1 MPFSF
6 INTVASWML
15 KKRIHQIE
23 LFEKYPLD
31 VQNEELKKLIQI
43 SKNTE
48 FGKQYEFSSIDN
60 YETFSERIPSFTYEE
75 YFPIINKT
83 INGNQNIFWPEKI
96 KWFAQSSGTTNSKSK
111 FIPVSNSSLDNC
123 HFKGGK
129 DMLCLYLNNNEN
141 SNMFLGKSLR
151 LGGSRKIYEN
161 NDHYFGDLS
170 AILIDN
176 LPVWAELISTPN
188 NEISLMDKWDE
199 KIDAIIKGTLQ
210 EDVRSLAGVPSWMLT
225 LLNKL
230 LETTGKKYIDEIWK
244 NLEVYFHGGVSFK
257 PYRSEFNNIISN
269 KKFKYYE
276 VYNAS
281 EGFFAIQDQNESDEL
296 LLMLDYGVFYEF
308 IEINNTNQS
317 EKIIDLSKV
326 EIGVNYALLITT
338 NSGLWRYKIGDT
350 IVFTNLKP
358 FRIKVSGRTKHFIN
372 TFGEEVIIE
381 NVEKSLEIALK
392 KFNCTIKDFTVAPL
406 YMKNGKKGKH
416 EWMIEFIKE
425 PNNIDEFM
433 EEIDFQIQNNNSDYK
448 AKRFKNI
455 TLDRPKLI
463 IARKNLFYDWL
474 KKKKKLGGQNKVP
487 RLLNERIFIE
497 ELIEMN

>member
-199 KIDAIIKGTLQ
+199 KIAAIIKGTLQ

-257 PYRSEFNNIISN
+257 PYRSEFNNIIAN

-463 IARKNLFYDWL
+463 RARKNLFYDWL

-487 RLLNERIFIE
+487 RLLNERSFIE

>member
-48 FGKQYEFSSIDN
+48 FGKQYEFSSIDS
-60 YETFSERIPSFTYEE
+60 YETFKERIPSFTYEE
-75 YFPIINKT
+75 FFPIINKT

-199 KIDAIIKGTLQ
+199 KIKAIIEGTLQ

-257 PYRSEFNNIISN
+257 PYRSEFNNIILN

-296 LLMLDYGVFYEF
+296 LLMLDYGIFYEF
-308 IEINNTNQS
+308 IEIDNANQS
-317 EKIIDLSKV
+317 EKIVDLSEV
-326 EIGVNYALLITT
+326 EVGINYALLITT

-350 IVFTNLKP
+350 IVFTSLKP
-358 FRIKVSGRTKHFIN
+358 YRIKVSGRTKHFIN

-392 KFNCTIKDFTVAPL
+392 KYNSTIKDFTVAPL

-425 PNNIDEFM
+425 PNNLDQFM
-433 EEIDFQIQNNNSDYK
+433 KEIDFQIQNNNSDYK
-448 AKRFKNI
+448 AKRFKSI
-455 TLDRPKLI
+455 TLDRPRLI
-463 IARKNLFYDWL
+463 KARKNLFYDWL
-474 KKKKKLGGQNKVP
+474 KKNKKLGGQNKVP
-487 RLLNERIFIE
+487 RLLNERSFIE

>member
-48 FGKQYEFSSIDN
+48 FGKQYEFSSIDS
-60 YETFSERIPSFTYEE
+60 YETFAERIPSFTYEE

-83 INGNQNIFWPEKI
+83 INGDQNIFWPEKI

-161 NDHYFGDLS
+161 NNHYFGDLS

-199 KIDAIIKGTLQ
+199 KISAIIKGTLQ
-210 EDVRSLAGVPSWMLT
+210 DDVRSLAGVPSWMLT

-257 PYRSEFNNIISN
+257 PYKSEFNNIISN

-281 EGFFAIQDQNESDEL
+281 EGFFAIQDKNESDEL

-308 IEINNTNQS
+308 IEINNTNKS
-317 EKIIDLSKV
+317 EKIIDLSRVKV
-326 EIGVNYALLITT
+326 GINYALLITT

-350 IVFTNLKP
+350 IIFTNLKP
-358 FRIKVSGRTKHFIN
+358 FRIKISGRTKHFIN

-392 KFNCTIKDFTVAPL
+392 KYNCTIKDFTVAPL

-433 EEIDFQIQNNNSDYK
+433 KEIDFQIQNNNSDYK

-455 TLDRPKLI
+455 TLDTPRLI
-463 IARKNLFYDWL
+463 KARKNLFYDWL

-487 RLLNERIFIE
+487 RLLNERSFIE

>member
-317 EKIIDLSKV
+317 EKIIDLSNV

-463 IARKNLFYDWL
+463 RARKNLFYDWL

-487 RLLNERIFIE
+487 RLLNERSFIE

>member
-60 YETFSERIPSFTYEE
+60 YKTFAERVPSFTYEE

-199 KIDAIIKGTLQ
+199 KIKAIIDGTLQ

-296 LLMLDYGVFYEF
+296 LLMLDYGIFYEF
-308 IEINNTNQS
+308 IEIGNANQS
-317 EKIIDLSKV
+317 EKIIDLSEV
-326 EIGVNYALLITT
+326 EVGLNYALLITT

-350 IVFTNLKP
+350 IVFTSLQP
-358 FRIKVSGRTKHFIN
+358 YRIKVSGRTKHFIN

-392 KFNCTIKDFTVAPL
+392 KYNGTIKDFTVAPL

-425 PNNIDEFM
+425 PENLDQFM
-433 EEIDFQIQNNNSDYK
+433 KEIDFQIQNNNSDYR

-455 TLDRPKLI
+455 TLDRPRLI
-463 IARKNLFYDWL
+463 KARKNLFYDWL

-487 RLLNERIFIE
+487 RLLNERSFIE

>member
-48 FGKQYEFSSIDN
+48 FGKQYEFSSIDS
-60 YETFSERIPSFTYEE
+60 YETFKERIPSFTYEE
-75 YFPIINKT
+75 FFPIINKT
-83 INGNQNIFWPEKI
+83 INGNHNIFWPEKI

-199 KIDAIIKGTLQ
+199 KIKAIIDGTLQ

-296 LLMLDYGVFYEF
+296 LLMLDYGIFYEF
-308 IEINNTNQS
+308 IEIDNTNKS
-317 EKIIDLSKV
+317 EKIINLSEVKV
-326 EIGVNYALLITT
+326 GVNYALLITT

-392 KFNCTIKDFTVAPL
+392 KYNCTIKDFTVAPL

-416 EWMIEFIKE
+416 EWMIEFVKE
-425 PNNIDEFM
+425 PNSLDEFM
-433 EEIDFQIQNNNSDYK
+433 REIDFQIQNNNSDYK

-455 TLDRPKLI
+455 TLDRPRLI
-463 IARKNLFYDWL
+463 KARKNLFYDWL
-474 KKKKKLGGQNKVP
+474 KKKKRLGGQNKVP
-487 RLLNERIFIE
+487 RLLNERSFIE

>member
-48 FGKQYEFSSIDN
+48 FGKQHEFSSIDN
-60 YETFSERIPSFTYEE
+60 YKTFAERVPSFTYEE

-199 KIDAIIKGTLQ
+199 KIKAIIEGTLQ

-296 LLMLDYGVFYEF
+296 LLMLDYGIFYEF
-308 IEINNTNQS
+308 IEIDNANQS
-317 EKIIDLSKV
+317 EKIIDLSEV
-326 EIGVNYALLITT
+326 EVGINYALLITT

-350 IVFTNLKP
+350 IVFTSLKP
-358 FRIKVSGRTKHFIN
+358 YRIKVSGRTKHFIN

-392 KFNCTIKDFTVAPL
+392 KYNSTIKDFTVAPL

-425 PNNIDEFM
+425 PNNLDQFM
-433 EEIDFQIQNNNSDYK
+433 KEIDFQIQNNNSDYR

-455 TLDRPKLI
+455 TLDRPRLI
-463 IARKNLFYDWL
+463 KARKNLFYDWL

-487 RLLNERIFIE
+487 RLLNERSFIE

>member
-48 FGKQYEFSSIDN
+48 FGKQYEFSSIES
-60 YETFSERIPSFTYEE
+60 YETFKERIPIFTYEE
-75 YFPIINKT
+75 FFPIINKT

-463 IARKNLFYDWL
+463 RARKNLFYDWL

-487 RLLNERIFIE
+487 RLLNERSFIE

>member
-23 LFEKYPLD
+23 LFVKYPID
-31 VQNEELKKLIQI
+31 VQKDELNKLIQI
-43 SKNTE
+43 AKNTE
-48 FGKQYEFSSIDN
+48 IGKKYDFSTINN
-60 YETFSERIPSFTYEE
+60 YKTFSERVPSVTYEE
-75 YFPIINKT
+75 FFPTIKKT
-83 INGNQNIFWPEKI
+83 IDGKQNIFWPENI

-111 FIPVSNSSLDNC
+111 FLPVSNSSLDDC

-129 DMLCLYLNNNEN
+129 DMLCLYLNNNEG

-176 LPVWAELISTPN
+176 LPIWAELISTPG
-188 NEISLMDKWDE
+188 NEISLMDQWDE

-225 LLNKL
+225 LMNKL
-230 LETTGKKYIDEIWK
+230 LETTGKNYIDEIWQ

-257 PYRSEFNNIISN
+257 PYRNEFNNIISN
-269 KKFKYYE
+269 KDFKYYE

-281 EGFFAIQDQNESDEL
+281 EGFFGIQDSNDARDL

-308 IEINNTNQS
+308 IEVSEMEKS
-317 EKIIDLSKV
+317 EKIIDLSQV
-326 EIGVNYALLITT
+326 QTGVNYAMLITT

-350 IVFTNLKP
+350 IQFTSLNP
-358 FRIKVSGRTKHFIN
+358 FRIIISGRTKHFIN
-372 TFGEEVIIE
+372 AFGEEVIID
-381 NVEKSLEIALK
+381 NVEKALEKVINK
-392 KFNCTIKDFTVAPL
+392 HQCKIVDYTVAPRF
-406 YMKNGKKGKH
+406 MRSGKKGNH
-416 EWMIEFIKE
+416 DWIIEFSKE
-425 PNNIDEFM
+425 PKSINDFM
-433 EEIDFQIQNNNSDYK
+433 SDLDLSIQQNNTDYK

-455 TLDRPKLI
+455 TLDKPILHM
-463 IARKNLFYDWL
+463 ARENLFYDWL
-474 KKKKKLGGQNKVP
+474 KSKNKVGGQNKIP
-487 RLLNERIFIE
+487 RLSNDRSFFE
-497 ELIEMN
+497 ELIKMK

>member
-199 KIDAIIKGTLQ
+199 KIAAIIKGTLQ

-281 EGFFAIQDQNESDEL
+281 EGFFAIQDQNESNEL

-308 IEINNTNQS
+308 IEIDNTNQS

-433 EEIDFQIQNNNSDYK
+433 GEIDFQIQNNNSDYK

-463 IARKNLFYDWL
+463 KARKNLFYDWL

-487 RLLNERIFIE
+487 RLLNDRSFIE

>member
-23 LFEKYPLD
+23 LFMKYPID
-31 VQNEELKKLIQI
+31 VQNDELTKLIQI
-43 SKNTE
+43 AKNTE
-48 FGKQYEFSSIDN
+48 IGKKYDFSSINN
-60 YETFSERIPSFTYEE
+60 YKTFSERVPSVTYEE
-75 YFPIINKT
+75 FFPTIKKT
-83 INGNQNIFWPEKI
+83 IDGKQNIFWPENI

-111 FIPVSNSSLDNC
+111 FLPVSNVSLDDC

-129 DMLCLYLNNNEN
+129 DMLCLYLNNNED

-176 LPVWAELISTPN
+176 LPIWAELISTPG

-225 LLNKL
+225 LMNKL
-230 LETTGKKYIDEIWK
+230 LETTGKNYIDEIWH

-257 PYRSEFNNIISN
+257 PYRNEFNNIISN
-269 KKFKYYE
+269 NDFKYYE

-281 EGFFAIQDQNESDEL
+281 EGFFGIQDSNDARDL

-308 IEINNTNQS
+308 IEVSEMEKS
-317 EKIIDLSKV
+317 EKIIDLSQV
-326 EIGVNYALLITT
+326 QTGVNYAMLITT

-350 IVFTNLKP
+350 IQFTSLNP
-358 FRIKVSGRTKHFIN
+358 FRIIISGRTKHFIN
-372 TFGEEVIIE
+372 AFGEEVIID
-381 NVEKSLEIALK
+381 NVEKALEKVITK
-392 KFNCTIKDFTVAPL
+392 HQCKIVDYTVAPRF
-406 YMKNGKKGKH
+406 MKSGKKGNH
-416 EWMIEFIKE
+416 DWIIEFSKE
-425 PNNIDEFM
+425 PKSINDFM
-433 EEIDFQIQNNNSDYK
+433 SDLDLSIQQNNTDYK

-455 TLDRPKLI
+455 TLDKPILHM
-463 IARKNLFYDWL
+463 ARENLFYDWL
-474 KKKKKLGGQNKVP
+474 KSKNKVGGQNKIP
-487 RLLNERIFIE
+487 RLSNDRRFFE
-497 ELIEMN
+497 ELINMN

>member
-23 LFEKYPLD
+23 LFVKYPVD
-31 VQNEELKKLIQI
+31 VQNDELNKLIQI
-43 SKNTE
+43 AKNTE
-48 FGKQYEFSSIDN
+48 IGKKYDFSSINN
-60 YETFSERIPSFTYEE
+60 YKTFSERVSSVTYEE
-75 YFPIINKT
+75 FFPTIKKT
-83 INGNQNIFWPEKI
+83 IDGEQNIFWPENI

-111 FIPVSNSSLDNC
+111 FLPVSNSSLDDC

-129 DMLCLYLNNNEN
+129 DMLCLYLNNNEG

-176 LPVWAELISTPN
+176 LPIWAELISTPG

-225 LLNKL
+225 LMNKL
-230 LETTGKKYIDEIWK
+230 LETTGKNYIDEIWQ

-257 PYRSEFNNIISN
+257 PYRNEFNNIISN
-269 KKFKYYE
+269 KDFKYYE

-281 EGFFAIQDQNESDEL
+281 EGFFGIQDSNDARDL

-308 IEINNTNQS
+308 IEVSEMEKS
-317 EKIIDLSKV
+317 EKIIDLSQV
-326 EIGVNYALLITT
+326 QTGVNYAMLITT

-350 IVFTNLKP
+350 IQFTSLNP
-358 FRIKVSGRTKHFIN
+358 FRIIISGRTKHFIN
-372 TFGEEVIIE
+372 AFGEEVIID
-381 NVEKSLEIALK
+381 NVEKALEKVI
-392 KFNCTIKDFTVAPL
+392 IKHQCKIVDYTVAPRF
-406 YMKNGKKGKH
+406 MRSGKKGNH
-416 EWMIEFIKE
+416 DWIIEFSKE
-425 PNNIDEFM
+425 PKSIDDFM
-433 EEIDFQIQNNNSDYK
+433 SDLDLSIQQNNTDYK

-455 TLDRPKLI
+455 TLDKPILHM
-463 IARKNLFYDWL
+463 ARENLFYDWL
-474 KKKKKLGGQNKVP
+474 KSKNKVGGQNKIP
-487 RLLNERIFIE
+487 RLSNDRSFFE
-497 ELIEMN
+497 ELIKMN

>member
-60 YETFSERIPSFTYEE
+60 YETFNERIPSFTYEE

-296 LLMLDYGVFYEF
+296 LLMLDYGIFYEF
-308 IEINNTNQS
+308 IEIDNTSKS
-317 EKIIDLSKV
+317 EKIINLSEVKV
-326 EIGVNYALLITT
+326 GVNYALLITT

-463 IARKNLFYDWL
+463 RARKNLFYDWL

-487 RLLNERIFIE
+487 RLLNERSFID

>member
-48 FGKQYEFSSIDN
+48 FGRQYEFSSIDS
-60 YETFSERIPSFTYEE
+60 YKTFAERVPSFTYEE

-111 FIPVSNSSLDNC
+111 FIPVSNSSLDEC

-188 NEISLMDKWDE
+188 NEISLMEKWDE
-199 KIDAIIKGTLQ
+199 KIEAIIQGTLQ

-225 LLNKL
+225 LMNKL

-257 PYRSEFNNIISN
+257 PYRTEFQNIIYN
-269 KKFKYYE
+269 KQFKYYE

-281 EGFFAIQDQNESDEL
+281 EGFFAIQDRNDSDEL
-296 LLMLDYGVFYEF
+296 LLMLDYGIFYEF
-308 IEINNTNQS
+308 IEINNSTKS
-317 EKIIDLSKV
+317 EKIIDLSMV
-326 EIGVNYALLITT
+326 EVGVNYALIITT

-350 IVFTNLKP
+350 IIFTNLKP
-358 FRIKVSGRTKHFIN
+358 FRIKISGRTKHFIN

-392 KFNCTIKDFTVAPL
+392 KYNCSIKDFTVAPL
-406 YMKNGKKGKH
+406 FMKNGKKGKH
-416 EWMIEFIKE
+416 EWMIEFVNE
-425 PNNIDEFM
+425 PSNINEFM
-433 EEIDFQIQNNNSDYK
+433 REIDLQIQNNNSDYK

-455 TLDRPKLI
+455 TLDKPSI
-463 IARKNLFYDWL
+463 IKARKNLFYDWL
-474 KKKKKLGGQNKVP
+474 KKKKKLGGQNKIP
-487 RLLNERIFIE
+487 RLLNDRSFIS
-497 ELIEMN
+497 ELIKMN

>member
-199 KIDAIIKGTLQ
+199 KIAAIIKGTLQ

-308 IEINNTNQS
+308 IEIDNTNQS
-317 EKIIDLSKV
+317 EKIIDLSDVKV
-326 EIGVNYALLITT
+326 GVNYALLITT

-416 EWMIEFIKE
+416 EWMIEFVKE
-425 PNNIDEFM
+425 PNSLDEFM
-433 EEIDFQIQNNNSDYK
+433 REIDFQIQNNNSDYK

-455 TLDRPKLI
+455 TLDRPRLI
-463 IARKNLFYDWL
+463 KARKNLFYDWL

-487 RLLNERIFIE
+487 RLLNERSFIE

>member
-199 KIDAIIKGTLQ
+199 KIAAIIKGTLQ

-308 IEINNTNQS
+308 IEIDNTNQS

-433 EEIDFQIQNNNSDYK
+433 GEIDFQIQNNNSDYK

-463 IARKNLFYDWL
+463 KGRKNLFYDWL
-474 KKKKKLGGQNKVP
+474 KKKKKIRRSK
-487 RLLNERIFIE
+487 
-497 ELIEMN
+497 

>member
-48 FGKQYEFSSIDN
+48 FGKQYDFSSIDS
-60 YETFSERIPSFTYEE
+60 YETFKERIPSFTYEE
-75 YFPIINKT
+75 FFPIINKT

-199 KIDAIIKGTLQ
+199 KIAAIIKGTLQ

-257 PYRSEFNNIISN
+257 PYRSEFNNIILN

-296 LLMLDYGVFYEF
+296 LLMLDYGIFYEF
-308 IEINNTNQS
+308 IEIDNANLS
-317 EKIIDLSKV
+317 EKIIDLSEV
-326 EIGVNYALLITT
+326 EVGINYALLITT

-350 IVFTNLKP
+350 IVFTSLKP
-358 FRIKVSGRTKHFIN
+358 YRIKVSGRTKHFIN

-392 KFNCTIKDFTVAPL
+392 KYNCTIKDFTVAPF

-425 PNNIDEFM
+425 PNNLDQFM
-433 EEIDFQIQNNNSDYK
+433 KEIDFQIQNNNSDYR

-455 TLDRPKLI
+455 TLDRPRLI
-463 IARKNLFYDWL
+463 KARKNLFYDWL

-487 RLLNERIFIE
+487 RLLNERSFIE

>member
-48 FGKQYEFSSIDN
+48 FGKQHEFSSIDN
-60 YETFSERIPSFTYEE
+60 YKTFAERVPSFTYEE

-199 KIDAIIKGTLQ
+199 KIKAIIEGTLQ

-257 PYRSEFNNIISN
+257 PYRSEFNNIILN

-296 LLMLDYGVFYEF
+296 LLMLDYGIFYEF
-308 IEINNTNQS
+308 IEIDNANQS
-317 EKIIDLSKV
+317 EKIIDLSEV
-326 EIGVNYALLITT
+326 EVGINYALLITT

-350 IVFTNLKP
+350 IVFTSLKP
-358 FRIKVSGRTKHFIN
+358 YRIKVSGRTKHFIN

-392 KFNCTIKDFTVAPL
+392 KYNSTIKDFTVAPL

-455 TLDRPKLI
+455 TLDRPKFI
-463 IARKNLFYDWL
+463 RARKNLFYDWL

-487 RLLNERIFIE
+487 RLLNERSFIE

>member
-199 KIDAIIKGTLQ
+199 KIAAIIKGTLQ

-308 IEINNTNQS
+308 IEINNTNKS

-326 EIGVNYALLITT
+326 KVGINYALLITT

-392 KFNCTIKDFTVAPL
+392 KYNCTIKDFTVAPL
-406 YMKNGKKGKH
+406 YMRNGKKGKH
-416 EWMIEFIKE
+416 EWMIEFIRE
-425 PNNIDEFM
+425 PNNIEEFM
-433 EEIDFQIQNNNSDYK
+433 REIDFQIQNNNSDYK

-455 TLDRPKLI
+455 TLDTPRLI
-463 IARKNLFYDWL
+463 KARKNLFYDWL

-487 RLLNERIFIE
+487 RLLNERSFIE

>member
-48 FGKQYEFSSIDN
+48 FGKQYEFSSIDS
-60 YETFSERIPSFTYEE
+60 YETFNERIPSFTYEE

-199 KIDAIIKGTLQ
+199 KIAAIIKGTLQ

-296 LLMLDYGVFYEF
+296 LLMLDYGIFYEF
-308 IEINNTNQS
+308 IEIDNTNKS
-317 EKIIDLSKV
+317 EKIINLSEVKV
-326 EIGVNYALLITT
+326 GVNYALLITT

-392 KFNCTIKDFTVAPL
+392 KYNCTIKDFTVAPL

-425 PNNIDEFM
+425 PNNLDEFM
-433 EEIDFQIQNNNSDYK
+433 KEIDFQIQNNNSDYK

-455 TLDRPKLI
+455 TLDRPRLI
-463 IARKNLFYDWL
+463 RARKNLFYDWL

-487 RLLNERIFIE
+487 RLLNERSFIE

>member
-60 YETFSERIPSFTYEE
+60 YKTFAERVPSFTYEE

-83 INGNQNIFWPEKI
+83 INGDQNIFWPEKI

-161 NDHYFGDLS
+161 NNHYFGDLS

-199 KIDAIIKGTLQ
+199 KISAIIKGTLQ
-210 EDVRSLAGVPSWMLT
+210 DDVRSLAGVPSWMLT

-257 PYRSEFNNIISN
+257 PYKSEFNNIISN

-281 EGFFAIQDQNESDEL
+281 EGFFAIQDKNESDEL

-308 IEINNTNQS
+308 VEINNTNKS
-317 EKIIDLSKV
+317 EKIIDLSRVKV
-326 EIGVNYALLITT
+326 GINYALLITT

-350 IVFTNLKP
+350 IIFTNLKP
-358 FRIKVSGRTKHFIN
+358 FRIKISGRTKHFIN

-392 KFNCTIKDFTVAPL
+392 KYNCTIKDFTVAPL

-433 EEIDFQIQNNNSDYK
+433 KEIDFQIQNNNSDYK

-455 TLDRPKLI
+455 TLDRPRLI
-463 IARKNLFYDWL
+463 KARKNLFYDWL

-487 RLLNERIFIE
+487 RLLNERSFIE

>member
-31 VQNEELKKLIQI
+31 VQYEELKKLIQI

-48 FGKQYEFSSIDN
+48 FGKQYEFSSIDS
-60 YETFSERIPSFTYEE
+60 YETFAERIPSFTYEE

-199 KIDAIIKGTLQ
+199 KISAIIKGTLQ

-230 LETTGKKYIDEIWK
+230 LETTGKKYIDDIWK

-257 PYRSEFNNIISN
+257 PYRSEFNSIISN

-281 EGFFAIQDQNESDEL
+281 EGFFAIQDRNESDEL

-308 IEINNTNQS
+308 IEINNSNKS
-317 EKIIDLSKV
+317 KKIIDLSKV
-326 EIGVNYALLITT
+326 KVGINYALLITT

-381 NVEKSLEIALK
+381 NVEKALEIALK
-392 KFNCTIKDFTVAPL
+392 KYNCSIKDFTVAPL

-425 PNNIDEFM
+425 PNNIEEFM
-433 EEIDFQIQNNNSDYK
+433 KEIDIQIQNNNSDYK

-455 TLDRPKLI
+455 TLDTPRLI
-463 IARKNLFYDWL
+463 KARKNLFYDWL

-487 RLLNERIFIE
+487 RLLNERSFIE

>member
-296 LLMLDYGVFYEF
+296 LLMLDYGIFYEF
-308 IEINNTNQS
+308 IEIDNTSKS
-317 EKIIDLSKV
+317 EKIINLSEVKV
-326 EIGVNYALLITT
+326 GVNYALLITT

-463 IARKNLFYDWL
+463 RARKNLFYDWL

-487 RLLNERIFIE
+487 RLLNERSFIE

>member
-48 FGKQYEFSSIDN
+48 FGKQYEFSSIDS
-60 YETFSERIPSFTYEE
+60 YETFNERIPSFTYEE

-199 KIDAIIKGTLQ
+199 KIAAIIKGTLQ

-296 LLMLDYGVFYEF
+296 LLMLDYGIFYEF
-308 IEINNTNQS
+308 IEIDNTNQS
-317 EKIIDLSKV
+317 EKIIDLSEVKV
-326 EIGVNYALLITT
+326 GVNYALLITT

-392 KFNCTIKDFTVAPL
+392 KYNCTIKDFTVAPL

-425 PNNIDEFM
+425 PNNLDEFM
-433 EEIDFQIQNNNSDYK
+433 KEIDFQIQNNNSDYK

-455 TLDRPKLI
+455 TLDRPRLI
-463 IARKNLFYDWL
+463 KARKNLFYDWL

-487 RLLNERIFIE
+487 RLLNERSFIE

>member
-199 KIDAIIKGTLQ
+199 KIAAIIKGTLQ

-296 LLMLDYGVFYEF
+296 LLMLDYGIFYEF
-308 IEINNTNQS
+308 IEIDNTSKS
-317 EKIIDLSKV
+317 EKIINLSEVKV
-326 EIGVNYALLITT
+326 GVNYALLITT

-463 IARKNLFYDWL
+463 KARKNLFYDWL

-487 RLLNERIFIE
+487 RLLNDRSFIE

>member
-199 KIDAIIKGTLQ
+199 KIAAIIKGTLQ

-296 LLMLDYGVFYEF
+296 LLMLDYGIFYEF
-308 IEINNTNQS
+308 IEIDNTNQS
-317 EKIIDLSKV
+317 EKIIDLSDVKV
-326 EIGVNYALLITT
+326 GVNYALLITT

-416 EWMIEFIKE
+416 EWMIEFVKE
-425 PNNIDEFM
+425 PNSLDEFM
-433 EEIDFQIQNNNSDYK
+433 REIDFQIQNNNSDYK

-455 TLDRPKLI
+455 TLDRPRLI
-463 IARKNLFYDWL
+463 KARKNLFYDWL

-487 RLLNERIFIE
+487 RLLNERSFIE